1 MYRVGPRIGIFLL
14 VAAVSLAVLFA
25 WRGLMKSNP
34 GAEPN
39 VKASTSG
46 GSEPVKPSAAANQ
59 GGQTGR
65 ASWYSLTSKTANGD
79 QMEPEE
85 LTAAHPSLRFGTKV
99 EVENLDNGRK
109 VTVRVNDRGPFVA
122 DRIIDVS
129 KAAAKSL
136 DMIVDGI
143 ATVRIRPQPRS
154 TE

>member
-1 MYRVGPRIGIFLL
+1 MHRVDLRIGILLL
-14 VAAVSLAVLFA
+14 VAAVSLLSLFA
-25 WRGLMKSNP
+25 WRGLMTS
-34 GAEPN
+34 GQHL
-39 VKASTSG
+39 KASSSG
-46 GSEPVKPSAAANQ
+46 GGEPVKAKPAVNH

-79 QMEPEE
+79 KMEPDA
-85 LTAAHPSLRFGTKV
+85 LTAAHPSLPFGTEV

-109 VTVRVNDRGPFVA
+109 VTVRVNDHGPFVA

-136 DMIVDGI
+136 DMIADGI
-143 ATVRIRPQPRS
+143 ATVRIRPQPKS